1 MSLQEILSE
10 VKDATKPVTRLV
22 RSGEGYKM
30 MGMAFLKGMELKE
43 HHSTRIAKL
52 IVLQGSV
59 DYVEGTDVTNLKA
72 LEEIEIPVNVKH
84 SVVCTEDALCLL
96 IQG

>member
-10 VKDATKPVTRLV
+10 VKEASKPVTRLV

-43 HHSTRIAKL
+43 HHSNKPAKL

-59 DYVEGTDVTNLKA
+59 DYLEGNELRNLKA
-72 LEEIEIPVNVKH
+72 LEETEIPVNVKH

>member
-1 MSLQEILSE
+1 MSLQEIWSE
-10 VKDATKPVTRLV
+10 VKDASKPVTRLI
-22 RSGEGYKM
+22 RTGDGYKM

-43 HHSTRIAKL
+43 HHSTKPAKL

-59 DYVEGTDVTNLKA
+59 DYVEGADVRNLKA
-72 LEEIEIPVNVKH
+72 LDEIEIPVNVKH
-84 SVVCTEDALCLL
+84 SVVCTKDAVCLL

>member
-1 MSLQEILSE
+1 MSLQEILKE
-10 VKDATKPVTRLV
+10 VREASKPVTRLV

-43 HHSTRIAKL
+43 HHSTRPAKL
-52 IVLQGSV
+52 IVLKGSI
-59 DYVEGTDVTNLKA
+59 DYTEGTEIKSMSAFD
-72 LEEIEIPVNVKH
+72 EIEIPVNVKH
-84 SVVCTEDALCLL
+84 SVVCNEDSLCLL